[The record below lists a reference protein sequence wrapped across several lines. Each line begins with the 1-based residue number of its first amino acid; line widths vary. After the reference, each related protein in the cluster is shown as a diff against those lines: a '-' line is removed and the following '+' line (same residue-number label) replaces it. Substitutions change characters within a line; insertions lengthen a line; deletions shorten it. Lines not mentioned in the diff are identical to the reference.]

1 MITQNIFIGLGSNLG
16 LPEFNLEKACRVL
29 SSCPGM
35 HLLRKSSIYQ
45 TEPQGLKDQPWFA
58 NQVLWLLADSFWK
71 PQSLMIMLKEKEKQ
85 MGRTNGRRF
94 GPRTIDMDI
103 LLFGDL
109 VHNEKSLILPHPGL
123 KERAFVL
130 VPLLEICPGLTL
142 PDGTRVKQ
150 FLERISFVMQGNKIF
165 QT

>member
-1 MITQNIFIGLGSNLG
+1 MGTQNIFISLGSNLG
-16 LPEFNLEKACRVL
+16 LPESNLEKACREL
-29 SSCPGM
+29 SSCSGM
-35 HLLRKSSIYQ
+35 HLFRKSKVYQ
-45 TEPQGLKDQPWFA
+45 TEPQGLKGQPWFA

-71 PQSLMIMLKEKEKQ
+71 PQSLMVMLKEKEKQ
-85 MGRTNGRRF
+85 MGRTDGRRF

-103 LLFGDL
+103 LLFGD
-109 VHNEKSLILPHPGL
+109 VVQNEKSLILPHPGL

-130 VPLLEICPGLTL
+130 LPLLEIFPGLTL

-150 FLERISFVMQGNKIF
+150 LLEGISFVIQGNKIF